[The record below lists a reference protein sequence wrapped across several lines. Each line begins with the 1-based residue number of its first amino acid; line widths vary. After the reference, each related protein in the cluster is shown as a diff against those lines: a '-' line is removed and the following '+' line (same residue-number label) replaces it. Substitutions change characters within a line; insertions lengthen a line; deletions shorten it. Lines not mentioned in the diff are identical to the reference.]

1 MDDEGNVF
9 KRHIGEGGE
18 LEESPPKWEGDNN
31 FYADISRTGKVTI
44 GPENPET
51 GPEHPLLLNV
61 TGKIQAIE
69 ILVENPAWGDYVFDD
84 DYKRMTFEEKRQFYN
99 THKHLPGIRTGEKI
113 ESNGLP
119 IKETMEGM
127 IVNLEETSLDVI
139 ELYDMIQTLKSEI
152 EKLKRENEDLKMKLS
167 E

>member
-1 MDDEGNVF
+1 
-9 KRHIGEGGE
+9 
-18 LEESPPKWEGDNN
+18 
-31 FYADISRTGKVTI
+31 
-44 GPENPET
+44 
-51 GPEHPLLLNV
+51 
-61 TGKIQAIE
+61 
-69 ILVENPAWGDYVFDD
+69 
-84 DYKRMTFEEKRQFYN
+84 MTFEEKRQFYN

-139 ELYDMIQTLKSEI
+139 ELYDMVQNLKSEI